1 MARMMTRTLLGLM
14 LLSGWLP
21 AQAAWIEVNTA
32 TAHQTKTLE
41 TTYDAYG
48 NPTQVLITQQARR
61 ADGVVETMTTLNQN
75 TYYPPNL
82 SLWRTNQLD
91 TATITH
97 TQGSSTITKVS
108 KTLYDATTG
117 AVVQE
122 ISEPN
127 KPDFKVVTR
136 YVRDNWGNITLTGVR
151 ADYSSTPAKRVAEVA
166 STTSYDTTLRLFP
179 VTETNAL
186 GHTLTRSYDLSTGNL
201 LSETGPNGLTSYNQY
216 NIFGRVVASMTADG
230 TKTLTTYAHC
240 TGDTYCLPHARFSVK
255 TQVVKDPNNVLPP
268 GGAPDLAGTPITP
281 ESYTYFDSLRREL
294 YSRTQSLDGRWVING
309 RKEFNYQGEVT
320 RSAEPYFHG
329 TTDIKWTTYTYDAFS
344 RVTQVRNPANKVSSI
359 AYGGLR
365 TTYTN
370 ELNQKRTEE
379 FGLQGQ
385 PVRVVNAVG
394 TPEAATNLYEYDA
407 LGRLLKVTDANGK
420 LRQYTY
426 DLAGNKLT
434 DQDPNQGTW
443 TYQYNSLGQLISQ
456 TDAKG
461 QTTQIS
467 YDVLGRVIQRQAP
480 DFNSQWVYDTAN
492 KGLGKLAQVT
502 ASNGY
507 SRTHV
512 YDNLGRP
519 TQTTTRVDNQDYTL
533 STGYNSLGRVQS
545 LTYPTGISYHNV
557 YSSRGFLTKV
567 QNADG
572 QRVYWQISDT
582 ATNTADAH
590 GRLLRTTLGNGVQ
603 TLRSYD
609 PLTGHLT
616 SLAAGTNSARN
627 NVQND
632 SYMHDDLGNLLSRSE
647 HRSNLTETF
656 QYDAHNRLT
665 SATVVGQTARTV
677 TYDKVG
683 NITYK
688 SDIGYYRYHSNRPQA
703 VAEVCRN
710 SSMATG
716 SCNQSY
722 ATYAYDA
729 NGNVSS
735 GGGRTFT
742 WTAFNK
748 PLSISRSS
756 TGKTKSFAYDA
767 DYQRIMHTHTDG
779 ATTLYINPR
788 LDSGAHFEIKRKGS
802 ITEYTHHVYANG
814 EAVAALVTLST
825 GAAVNK
831 LNQTFAANTT
841 GLVLPSAS
849 ADPAGAVK
857 YDAAGQ
863 RLTLHTLQTA
873 EGTTA
878 KAPLVRSS
886 AYYSATAGVKLS
898 VDVNLASSSGTGRL
912 IHIGLNNTGST
923 TAAETGNR
931 DLRAYI
937 SGNKLYARVISK
949 NPNGGAASTV
959 NHLLGEVAD
968 NTLYTLEIE
977 AHESG
982 SSLYFYPKGSQRS
995 AGYQYRTHIPQLGQ
1009 LRFIAYGRSGPANSD
1024 SLTYLDNLRI
1034 DEGGISITAAEAQER
1049 YLHCDHLGS
1058 IVAVTDNQGRIL
1070 ERFSYDAWG
1079 KRRNLDGSDDQVFDN
1094 QGLGILPSLSTHHGF
1109 TGHEML
1115 DDMTLVHMNG
1125 RLYDPIIARFI
1136 SADPHIDGLYSTQG
1150 LNSYSYVHN
1159 NPLNAIDPS
1168 GYFLKKVFKGV
1179 KKALSGLN
1187 SIRKSLQN
1195 EGYKPFYKVIR
1206 ALGPVAQPL
1215 VAVGSIACG
1224 PAYPACVS
1232 AGSYHVARAN
1242 GANTMQGIRIGAISG
1257 ASAYAANGIGN
1268 MTTTAAANGAYTM
1281 STNQAIANVAL
1292 HGVRGGVTSV
1302 VSGGDF
1308 RSGFL
1313 AGSFGAFGDVTK
1325 LSGDYFVGSAIF
1337 GGVGAKL
1344 GGGDFAEGAL
1354 TAVIGKAFNDCM
1366 HSGCQN
1372 LAAWA
1377 KGQQVA
1383 EYAQAMKMKLRAIFL
1398 LDRTNMAGQLG
1409 YATGI
1414 GAEVGVTSN
1423 FIGNVSAYSELAVG
1437 TGAKA
1442 SVSLG
1447 FDVYRSGGS
1456 IRGVYQKIESC
1467 FVVVCATA
1475 MYNRQ
1480 LDQNVNINFGFPIRV
1495 GTHMTTGI
1503 ISSRK

>member
-1 MARMMTRTLLGLM
+1 MTGMIGRAVLVALSLG
-14 LLSGWLP
+14 WFLP

-48 NPTQVLITQQARR
+48 NATRVLITQQARR
-61 ADGVVETMTTLNQN
+61 ADGVVESMTTLNQN
-75 TYYPPNL
+75 TYYAPDL
-82 SLWRTNQLD
+82 VRWRTNQLD

-97 TQGSSTITKVS
+97 TQGSSTLTKVS
-108 KTLYDATTG
+108 KTVYDSNTG
-117 AVVQE
+117 AVAQE

-136 YVRDNWGNITLTGVR
+136 YVRDAWGNVTLTGVR
-151 ADYSSTPAKRVAEVA
+151 ADYSTTPAKRVAEVI
-166 STTSYDTTLRLFP
+166 STTTYDSTLRLFP
-179 VTETNAL
+179 VTQTNAL
-186 GHTLTRSYDLSTGNL
+186 GHTLTRNYDLNTGNL

-216 NIFGRVVASMTADG
+216 DIFGRVVASMTADG

-240 TGDTYCLPHARFSVK
+240 AGDSNCPTHARFSVK
-255 TQVVKDPNNVLPP
+255 TQVVKDPNTALPP

-294 YSRTQSLDGRWVING
+294 YSRTQSLDGRWVISG
-309 RKEFNYQGEVT
+309 RKEFNSQGEVT
-320 RSAEPYFHG
+320 RSAEPYFQG
-329 TTDIKWTTYTYDAFS
+329 ATDIKWTTYTYDLLG
-344 RVTQVRNPANKVSSI
+344 RTTQIRTPNNKVSSI

-370 ELNQKRTEE
+370 ELNQKRTEDV
-379 FGLQGQ
+379 GLQGQ
-385 PVRVVNAVG
+385 PVQVVDAVG
-394 TPEAATNLYEYDA
+394 TAEAATNLYEYDA

-443 TYQYNSLGQLISQ
+443 SYQYNSIGQLISQ

-467 YDVLGRVIQRQAP
+467 YDVLGRMVQRQAP
-480 DFNSQWVYDTAN
+480 DFNSQWVYDTAT
-492 KGLGKLAQVT
+492 KGIGKLAQVT

-507 SRTHV
+507 TRSHA
-512 YDNLGRP
+512 YDTLGRP
-519 TQTTTRVDNQDYTL
+519 IQTTTRVDSQDYTL
-533 STGYNSLGRVQS
+533 STSYDSLGRVQS

-582 ATNTADAH
+582 ATTTADAH

-609 PLTGHLT
+609 PLTGQLT

-632 SYMHDDLGNLLSRSE
+632 SYLHDALGNLLSRSE

-677 TYDKVG
+677 QYDKVG

-716 SCNQSY
+716 SCTQSY

-729 NGNVSS
+729 NGNVST

-748 PLSISRSS
+748 PLSTSRSS
-756 TGKTKSFAYDA
+756 TGKTESFAYDA
-767 DYQRIMHTHTDG
+767 DYQRIKHVHTDG

-788 LDSGAHFEIKRKGS
+788 LDSGAHFEIKRNGAV
-802 ITEYTHHVYANG
+802 TEYTHHVYANG
-814 EAVAALVTLST
+814 EAVAALVTLNT

-831 LNQTFAANTT
+831 LNQSFAANTT
-841 GLVLPSAS
+841 GLVLPTAS

-878 KAPLVRSS
+878 KSPLVRSS
-886 AYYSATAGVKLS
+886 TYYAASEGVKLS
-898 VDVNLASSSGTGRL
+898 VDVSLASSSGTGRVISL
-912 IHIGLNNTGST
+912 GLNNAGST
-923 TAAETGNR
+923 AAAQTGAR

-937 SGNKLYARVISK
+937 SGNKLYARVTSK
-949 NPNGGAASTV
+949 NPNGGTASTL
-959 NHLLGEVAD
+959 NHLLGEVT
-968 NTLYTLEIE
+968 NTHYTLEIE

-982 SSLYFYPKGSQRS
+982 SSLYFYPKGGQRN
-995 AGYQYRTHIPQLGQ
+995 AGYQYSTHLPQLGQ
-1009 LRFIAYGRSGPANSD
+1009 LRFVAYGRSGPANSD

-1034 DEGGISITAAEAQER
+1034 DEGGVSISAAHPQER
-1049 YLHCDHLGS
+1049 YLHTDHLGS

-1070 ERFSYDAWG
+1070 ERSSYDAWG
-1079 KRRNLDGSDDQVFDN
+1079 KRRNLDGSDDQAFDT

-1159 NPLNAIDPS
+1159 NPLSATDPS
-1168 GYFLKKVFKGV
+1168 GYFLKKIFKGI

-1187 SIRKSLQN
+1187 SIRKSVQN
-1195 EGYKPFYKVIR
+1195 ALNRPFYKVIR

-1215 VAVGSIACG
+1215 VAVGSIIACQG
-1224 PAYPACVS
+1224 MAPQCYAAVMG
-1232 AGSYHVARAN
+1232 AGSFAVAHAN
-1242 GANTMQGIRIGAISG
+1242 GASTSQALRIGAISG
-1257 ASAYAANGIGN
+1257 ATAYAGAHVADWIGSY
-1268 MTTTAAANGAYTM
+1268 TADLQFAPKL
-1281 STNQAIANVAL
+1281 TNVSL
-1292 HGVRGGVTSV
+1292 HGLRGGVTSV

-1313 AGSFGAFGDVTK
+1313 AGSFGAFGDVNGLTR
-1325 LSGDYFVGSAIF
+1325 SQYGAAIVGGI
-1337 GGVGAKL
+1337 GAKL
-1344 GGGDFAEGAL
+1344 GGGSFAEGAIIAIIGRRFNHESHEERLERIRKFREETRGSLNPFKIIRDEVPKWWRSDETSDLRYGIRL
-1354 TAVIGKAFNDCM
+1354 TIDAAAIPAKPFRIASDSLSFIDVGNNLL
-1366 HSGCQN
+1366 SGN
-1372 LAAWA
+1372 YSGAA
-1377 KGQQVA
+1377 
-1383 EYAQAMKMKLRAIFL
+1383 I
-1398 LDRTNMAGQLG
+1398 
-1409 YATGI
+1409 
-1414 GAEVGVTSN
+1414 GVTSIFAGNGASHFMKN
-1423 FIGNVSAYSELAVG
+1423 FYTNDAAL
-1437 TGAKA
+1437 
-1442 SVSLG
+1442 
-1447 FDVYRSGGS
+1447 R
-1456 IRGVYQKIESC
+1456 
-1467 FVVVCATA
+1467 ATS
-1475 MYNRQ
+1475 
-1480 LDQNVNINFGFPIRV
+1480 
-1495 GTHMTTGI
+1495 TGI
-1503 ISSRK
+1503 QYSTSTSLSKDCYTCK